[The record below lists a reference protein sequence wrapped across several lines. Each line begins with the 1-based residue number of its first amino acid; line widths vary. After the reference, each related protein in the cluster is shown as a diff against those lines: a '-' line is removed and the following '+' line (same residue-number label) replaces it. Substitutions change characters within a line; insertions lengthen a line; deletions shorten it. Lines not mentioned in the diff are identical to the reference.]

1 MADDKSEQEPA
12 PARPG
17 VPKAVLILLVLN
29 FAGVGAVAFKVF
41 TAHPPT
47 AVAATEAEHG
57 GGGHGAAAK
66 PGPIHT
72 MEPFIV
78 NLNEPQGGRFLRTT
92 LDIEM
97 DDEKAL
103 AVLVENQR
111 AVRDVILRTLSNLKV
126 ADTMGEENRIK
137 IQKTIAEKIQDKL
150 ADKDAVKNIYFADFV
165 VQ

>member
-12 PARPG
+12 PAKAG
-17 VPKAVLILLVLN
+17 VPKVVLILLVLN
-29 FAGVGAVAFKVF
+29 LAGVGAVAFKVF

-47 AVAATEAEHG
+47 VVAAAEAEHR
-57 GGGHGAAAK
+57 GGHGHAAK

-92 LDIEM
+92 LDIEL
-97 DDEKAL
+97 DDDKAL

-137 IQKTIAEKIQDKL
+137 IQKTIAEKIKDKL